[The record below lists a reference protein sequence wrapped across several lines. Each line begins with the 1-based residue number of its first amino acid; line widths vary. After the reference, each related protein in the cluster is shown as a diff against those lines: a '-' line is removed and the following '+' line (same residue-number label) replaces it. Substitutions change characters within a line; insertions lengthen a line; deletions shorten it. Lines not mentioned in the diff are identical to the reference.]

1 MADINYKGLFQD
13 WEVAIAKKLVF
24 NFKEEWRCLDID
36 DFEDILQE
44 CLTHWLSVRDK
55 YNPSSEA
62 SQQTFMARVLSNKI
76 KDIVKS
82 HNRECRR
89 GSQVVISLDVP
100 LFEEEDS
107 PTLLD
112 NISDGSEGITELK
125 IDLSHVYKQLTPAQR
140 RLCALLGDGGFN
152 INEAS
157 EILKKPRGTVY
168 EEINR
173 VKAIFR
179 KERLDEYLK

>member
-1 MADINYKGLFQD
+1 MADINYKGFFQD

-24 NFKEEWRCLDID
+24 DFKEKWRCLDID

-44 CLTHWLSVRDK
+44 CLTHWLVVRDK
-55 YNPSSEA
+55 YNSSSEA
-62 SQQTFMARVLSNKI
+62 SQQTFMACVFRNKLN
-76 KDIVKS
+76 DIVKD

-89 GSQVVISLDVP
+89 GSQIVISLDEP
-100 LFEEEDS
+100 LFEEADS

-112 NISDGSEGITELK
+112 AMSDDSEGISELK
-125 IDLSHVYKQLTPAQR
+125 IDLSHVYKQLTPAQK

-173 VKAIFR
+173 IKAIFR